1 MIYDR
6 VFNVIGRAYTKC
18 GFLSCT
24 VSMLEVFLCSAEGN
38 GFCFTKIPLKR
49 FILYVTSKGKLCH
62 DRHRITL

>member
-24 VSMLEVFLCSAEGN
+24 VSMLEVCSYAVQKVMV
-38 GFCFTKIPLKR
+38 FALQKSL
-49 FILYVTSKGKLCH
+49 SKDSSCM
-62 DRHRITL
+62 